1 MITEKITATWREI
14 MEDGSSA
21 AKFYLDQAIEAIDSR
36 FGKGYSE
43 KHPELVGSFMQA
55 ASRETH
61 GAVIG
66 KCIQQNSEEI
76 SESLSVL
83 TEIIVNNNND

>member
-1 MITEKITATWREI
+1 MITDKINAGWEKI
-14 MEDGSSA
+14 MEDGAHA
-21 AKFYLDQAIEAIDSR
+21 ASFYLDKAIEAIDSR

-43 KHPELVGSFMQA
+43 KHPELVGAYMQA

-83 TEIIVNNNND
+83 TEIIINNNND